1 MKTVLYLH
9 GVNHNMFGKRDP
21 KQYGTITL
29 DQINDSVRKT
39 AEELGNVTV
48 DFYQSNSEGDMVDRI
63 HKAYLEKV
71 DAVCFNAGAWTH
83 YSWSIHD
90 ALAMLECPIYE
101 LHMSNVHK
109 REEWRHFSVLSS
121 LAQGILVGMGADV
134 YTLALR
140 AACSFLDQNK
150 K

>member
-1 MKTVLYLH
+1 MKKILFLH

-21 KQYGTITL
+21 KQYGKITL
-29 DQINDSVRKT
+29 DQINDEVRKT
-39 AEELGNVTV
+39 AQELGGIEVE
-48 DFYQSNSEGDMVDRI
+48 FFQSNSEGEMVDRI
-63 HKAYLEKV
+63 HKAYLDRV

-90 ALAMLECPIYE
+90 ALGMLECPIYE

-109 REEWRHFSVLSS
+109 REEWRHFSVLSP
-121 LAQGILVGMGADV
+121 LAQGILVGLGSDV

-140 AACSFLDQNK
+140 AACSFLDK
-150 K
+150 DK